1 MSDDLKPSPLAR
13 AGMYAL
19 AVLLGGIYGAVAT
32 IGHRQSVT
40 IGEVVVPWGLVVAW
54 PELPQRRAAPV
65 ADA

>member
-19 AVLLGGIYGAVAT
+19 AVLLGGIYGAVGPAL
-32 IGHRQSVT
+32 IAV
-40 IGEVVVPWGLVVAW
+40 LVVAW
-54 PELPQRRAAPV
+54 PELPQRRTAPV